1 MKGHRSFVLLSL
13 SSLLFFVDFYLQ
25 LHKRVAGLIK
35 SIEKTFCIRKELYDD
50 DNKPK
55 AIVVLVDLFHPI
67 GFFIRG

>member
-1 MKGHRSFVLLSL
+1 M
-13 SSLLFFVDFYLQ
+13 
-25 LHKRVAGLIK
+25 IK

-67 GFFIRG
+67 LHQRLKGRDLLVLILFGELLKKVGQSDLLVSKGS